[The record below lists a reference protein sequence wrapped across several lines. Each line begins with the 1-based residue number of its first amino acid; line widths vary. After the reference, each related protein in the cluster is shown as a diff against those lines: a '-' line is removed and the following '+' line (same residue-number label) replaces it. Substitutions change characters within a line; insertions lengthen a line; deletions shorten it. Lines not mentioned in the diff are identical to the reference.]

1 LDPVESC
8 GPQLVWAVDLIAA
21 LPDAVT
27 SRYTGAVN
35 IFISHAER
43 DRHYATALGQALKD
57 VGLRVWEPLDV
68 QPGEN
73 WGLKSG
79 AALAASDAVVVLL
92 SPDSV
97 ATEWVRREIEFA
109 ISSPRF
115 KGRLIP
121 VLLRPTRDVPWILRE
136 LPQWLESD
144 DPTRA
149 AKEIVNVL
157 NAGNTVAKV
166 RVKSQIAE
174 MARKTRL
181 GKKDVKN
188 FMTSPKAGLK
198 SRITKPAKDALLG
211 AKK

>member
-1 LDPVESC
+1 
-8 GPQLVWAVDLIAA
+8 
-21 LPDAVT
+21 
-27 SRYTGAVN
+27 VN

-43 DRHYATALGQALKD
+43 DRAYATALGQALRD
-57 VGLRVWEPLDV
+57 AGQRVWEPQGV

-79 AALAASDAVVVLL
+79 EALAGADVVIVLL

-121 VLLRPTRDVPWILRE
+121 ILLRPTRDVPWILRE
-136 LPQWLESD
+136 LPQWLESN

-149 AKEIVNVL
+149 AKEIVNIL
-157 NAGNTVAKV
+157 SAGHTVTKA
-166 RVKSQIAE
+166 RAQSQ
-174 MARKTRL
+174 
-181 GKKDVKN
+181 DVKN
-188 FMTSPKAGLK
+188 FMTSFVDLAYREAKRGEFAVPGLGKLVKQKRKARVGRNRTTRAAIKTPAKTGLK
-198 SRITKPAKDALLG
+198 SRVTKPAKGALLG
-211 AKK
+211 GKK